1 MAAQAIVE
9 EWRFIK
15 KVIDEDNGNRFMYKV
30 VNAAGVIGRFLFH
43 FDQTQNYRI
52 TNVDFYVHS
61 ESKTWFTKQVTQ
73 IASPPTLVLDLF
85 LVEGSF
91 VQRKKIQIT
100 NESDKPGFDEF
111 IIDLMQCERDFISAD
126 RENRGPGGG
135 GGGTGG
141 AGGAGG
147 AGGGAGEE
155 KTTALRF

>member
-15 KVIDEDNGNRFMYKV
+15 KYVDSTNSNNFMYV
-30 VNAAGVIGRFLFH
+30 LINAAGVRGRILFH
-43 FDQTQNYRI
+43 FDRTQNYQIRNI
-52 TNVDFYVHS
+52 DFYVN
-61 ESKTWFTKQVTQ
+61 SKTWYAKQVTQ

-85 LVEGSF
+85 LIEGNFVE
-91 VQRKKIQIT
+91 RKKIQIT
-100 NESDKPGFDEF
+100 NKFNKPGFAEF
-111 IIDLMQCERDFISAD
+111 INDLMQCERDFLAAD

-135 GGGTGG
+135 GGGAAG
-141 AGGAGG
+141 AGA